1 MCSGLD
7 IVLFVRLPDPDDH
20 FGIFKLFFVILYK
33 IVRCVVLYVI
43 SHMSLLLI
51 MLLTESAVE
60 CQFLLLCQ

>member
-20 FGIFKLFFVILYK
+20 LGIIKLFFVILYK
-33 IVRCVVLYVI
+33 IVGCVVLYVV
-43 SHMSLLLI
+43 SHKSLLLI
-51 MLLTESAVE
+51 MLLTESPVE